1 MKKDEQHR
9 GKERVQ
15 FLGVRRAWVGIAL
28 FMFCILISVYSS
40 MAISYH
46 LSKGWNG
53 YETVRAIVVDTT
65 TAIPTAA
72 AIPVMV
78 LFLGVEVPM
87 ILYPLVKDWIEERQQ
102 KREARGR
109 AIGEAHGRAIGEAR
123 GKAIGEA
130 HGKAIGK
137 ELADRE
143 WVEWD
148 GRRKAAEAAGENF
161 TEPNPAEKRNDAP
174 QDK

>member
-9 GKERVQ
+9 DKERVQ

-109 AIGEAHGRAIGEAR
+109 AIGEAHGRAIGEA
-123 GKAIGEA
+123 
-130 HGKAIGK
+130 HGKAIGR
-137 ELADRE
+137 EVERRE

-161 TEPNPAEKRNDAP
+161 NEPNPAEKRNDAP